1 MERLM
6 KAICGVIFA
15 ISIILTS
22 SCNGIYDSTAEAP
35 EVEKKSLEDYTAEEP
50 YVIENP
56 TIPEKYMSVRL
67 EDNQDLYSKE
77 VKTDGYGNFHNDG
90 RTWDYIFDNTDSDT
104 AYNKIFIG
112 EVVSIKSYCWY
123 RKGVP
128 IGYTHT
134 TIEVKQMLKGSEFQK
149 GYTSI
154 LEYYY
159 ITPYGELVRP
169 EYRITGQ
176 VGGSI
181 PLEQFAFPLLQKGS
195 VYVFSM
201 YERCRSMSLGLHLDL
216 EVKTGS
222 TDDYLENISLF
233 AARYRGMPS
242 FPCNRIY
249 EFNAEAYARSCEIVE
264 EYESEGK
271 SRVDGTYYLYHSMV
285 KEAWERFEEYR

>member
-56 TIPEKYMSVRL
+56 IIPEKYMSVRL
-67 EDNQDLYSKE
+67 EDNQDLYSKYS
-77 VKTDGYGNFHNDG
+77 VFHNDG

-104 AYNKIFIG
+104 AYNRIFIG
-112 EVVSIKSYCWY
+112 EVVSTKSYCWY

-128 IGYTHT
+128 AGYTFT
-134 TIEVKQMLKGSEFQK
+134 TIEVKQMLKGSEFPNAEN
-149 GYTSI
+149 GIIYI

-176 VGGSI
+176 VGGPI

-195 VYVFSM
+195 VYVFSLFEKCM
-201 YERCRSMSLGLHLDL
+201 PLTYHVCLTEKIGSSYDSIVDVCHEYEHHSG
-216 EVKTGS
+216 
-222 TDDYLENISLF
+222 Y
-233 AARYRGMPS
+233 PW

-264 EYESEGK
+264 KYESEGK
-271 SRVDGTYYLYHSMV
+271 SREDGTYYLYHSMV

>member
-35 EVEKKSLEDYTAEEP
+35 EVEKKSLEDYTEKEP

-56 TIPEKYMSVRL
+56 TIPEKYISVRL
-67 EDNQDLYSKE
+67 EDNQDLYSKYS
-77 VKTDGYGNFHNDG
+77 VFHNDG

-104 AYNKIFIG
+104 AYNRIFIG
-112 EVVSIKSYCWY
+112 EVVSTKSYCWY

-128 IGYTHT
+128 AGYTFT
-134 TIEVKQMLKGSEFQK
+134 TIEVKQMLKGSEFPNAEN
-149 GYTSI
+149 GIIYI

-176 VGGSI
+176 VGGPI

-201 YERCRSMSLGLHLDL
+201 YERIKPIFLGVHLNL
-216 EVKTGS
+216 KIKTGS
-222 TDDYLENISLF
+222 SSRYYLESVSS
-233 AARYRGMPS
+233 S
-242 FPCNRIY
+242 FSWHGGYPHFPYNRIY

-271 SRVDGTYYLYHSMV
+271 SREDGTYYLYHSMV